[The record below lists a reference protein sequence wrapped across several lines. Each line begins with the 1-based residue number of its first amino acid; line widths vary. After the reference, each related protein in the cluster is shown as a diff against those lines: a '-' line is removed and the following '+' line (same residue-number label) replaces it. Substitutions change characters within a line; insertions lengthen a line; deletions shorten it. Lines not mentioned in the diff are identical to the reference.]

1 MGRTGVV
8 TIRDVARECGYS
20 ASTVSIVLN
29 GAPLSRYIPA
39 DTKGRIETAAK
50 RMGYSPNPLARSL
63 RSQRSN
69 IIGVMV
75 IDITDPVCT
84 PLLRGLEYARSKDS
98 RWSVR
103 A

>member
-39 DTKGRIETAAK
+39 DTKSRIESAAK
-50 RMGYSPNPLARSL
+50 RMGYRPNPLARSL

-69 IIGVMV
+69 IVGV
-75 IDITDPVCT
+75 
-84 PLLRGLEYARSKDS
+84 
-98 RWSVR
+98 W
-103 A
+103 